1 MEYLKLSNIIEAN
14 KTGISDQVK
23 RSLCKLESARKYYPG
38 LIMEVVKS
46 GALARQ
52 LDLSTSESCG
62 NSRISSDKS
71 PLADTAGAYFFNEE
85 IIGGSREKD
94 AVNQVNQAGKKTVP
108 GWPNQSTKLKLGPGV
123 GLIEAPSIY
132 PKLLKMGMENPDLT
146 LNYTAPNGTSET
158 RRGIKSIMDSRID
171 PEGDFFPESG
181 VFVTEG
187 ATEGI
192 DLFMEAL
199 AKIEPGSRAV
209 FLGLS
214 YYTGPYS
221 AFQKGLKIDRLAG
234 NPARSN
240 GEAKFFPTAREIE
253 SSLPKDT
260 KALVV
265 TIPNNPNGETYSDQE
280 LTRIVDLAKRKNLY
294 ILFDGIFENMY
305 FDEAEN
311 YRSRLLQIAAESAA
325 LDRVVVVDSL
335 SKTKNFAG
343 ERIGF
348 VAATDKRLI
357 DSLENTVLS
366 RRCNPRLTLG
376 PILSFEGLARKTKRL
391 KMDYPSTPLESIA
404 GFLMDNQKFSFGKS
418 GFLKMYQEWAT
429 WDDAV
434 MKYYRDNLA
443 IVRTMLDGTALSWSP
458 DRAAFNTF
466 VKVADA
472 GADTN
477 SMDFLAK
484 LMYTTATY
492 TQVGPCFGISQKT
505 WDNQL
510 GVWPRITYASSR
522 NDLTEA
528 LTRLVSFT
536 QFYQEKKFGDPNRFP
551 QLQIKFDT
559 QV

>member
-1 MEYLKLSNIIEAN
+1 MEYLKLAKVIEAN
-14 KTGISDQVK
+14 KTGVSDLVK
-23 RSLCKLESARKYYPG
+23 RAMCNLERAQKYYPG
-38 LIMEVVKS
+38 LIMDVVKS
-46 GALARQ
+46 GSLARQ
-52 LDLSTSESCG
+52 LDLSMIEAND
-62 NSRISSDKS
+62 NSRINSDKS
-71 PLADTAGAYFFNEE
+71 SLADTAGAYFFNEE

-94 AVNQVNQAGKKTVP
+94 ALSQVNRVGEKKIP
-108 GWPNQSTKLKLGPGV
+108 GWSSLSTKLKLGPGV
-123 GLIEAPSIY
+123 GLVEAPSIY
-132 PKLLKMGMENPDLT
+132 PKLLRMGTENPDLT
-146 LNYTAPNGTSET
+146 LNYTAPNGTNET
-158 RRGIKSIMDSRID
+158 RRGIKAIMDSRID

-199 AKIEPGSRAV
+199 AKIAPGSRAV

-221 AFQKGLKIDRLAG
+221 AFQKGLKIERLAG
-234 NPARSN
+234 NPSGSK

-253 SSLPKDT
+253 NSLPKDT
-260 KALVV
+260 SALVV
-265 TIPNNPNGETYSDQE
+265 TIPNNPNGETYSDLE

-294 ILFDGIFENMY
+294 VLFDGIFENMY
-305 FDEAEN
+305 FDEADN
-311 YRSRLLQIAAESAA
+311 YRSRLLQIAAESGA
-325 LDRVVVVDSL
+325 LDRIIVVDSL

-348 VAATDKRLI
+348 VAASDKRLVE
-357 DSLENTVLS
+357 SLENTVLS

-376 PILSFEGLARKTKRL
+376 PILSFEGLARKTKRI
-391 KMDYPSTPLESIA
+391 KMDYPSTSLDSIA
-404 GFLMDNQKFSFGKS
+404 GFLMDNQRFSFGKE
-418 GFLKMYQEWAT
+418 GFLKMYQEWTT
-429 WDDAV
+429 WDDSV
-434 MKYYRDNLA
+434 LEYYRGNLE
-443 IVRTMLDGTALSWSP
+443 IVRSMLEGTAISWSP

-466 VKVADA
+466 VKLADP
-472 GADTN
+472 GGNND

-492 TQVGPCFGISQKT
+492 TQVGPCFGISQNT

-522 NDLTEA
+522 NDLVEA

-536 QFYQEKKFGDPNRFP
+536 KFYQERKFGDPNRFP
-551 QLQIKFDT
+551 VLQIRFDS